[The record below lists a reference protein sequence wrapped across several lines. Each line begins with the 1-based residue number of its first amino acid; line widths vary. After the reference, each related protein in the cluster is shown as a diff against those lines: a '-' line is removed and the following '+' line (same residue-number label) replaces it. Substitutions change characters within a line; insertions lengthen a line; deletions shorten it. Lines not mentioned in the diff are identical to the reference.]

1 MNMNNKFQQFR
12 RMLKGY
18 MLKKIYIMITCREFE
33 SFIIDYLEDSLQKQE
48 RIKFE
53 LHLKLCR
60 ECREYLQAYS
70 LTKDLCLELRVDPN
84 AIVPETVPADL
95 IKAVIDSKN
104 QLS

>member
-1 MNMNNKFQQFR
+1 MNNKFQQFR
-12 RMLKGY
+12 RKMKGY
-18 MLKKIYIMITCREFE
+18 MLKKMHGMITCREFE
-33 SFIIDYLEDSLQKQE
+33 AFIIDYLEDSLLNTE
-48 RIKFE
+48 RMKFE
-53 LHLKLCR
+53 IHLKLCR

-70 LTKDLCLELRVDPN
+70 LTKNLCLELRVDPN